1 MNFEA
6 SIEKNELE
14 EMELGAFD
22 GEVAIVFEDT
32 DVKEA
37 IAELEKHN
45 VLGFDTETRPAFKKG
60 QHFNTALLQLSTTE
74 KAYIFQLQKMQDF
87 NNLANLIN
95 NKKILKV
102 GAAVRDDVR
111 KLNKYF
117 PAKKNSFIELQTMV
131 REYGIEDISL
141 RKMTAIV
148 LGFRISKSQQT
159 SNWEADPLDEAQ
171 IRYAA
176 TDAWVSLRIYQELKK
191 ND

>member
-22 GEVAIVFEDT
+22 GEVAIIFEDT